1 MTGDG
6 HQSESNGAV
15 LVLLWGPKGPRRSL
29 GLYPSLV
36 GRWVLLLTSNG
47 HVSGSHSSTL
57 VSGIWTIIT
66 IHSTEFAEWVHL
78 KTPAVTQYMR
88 ASTSNR
94 LDSLQSVYSS
104 QTPGSGLG
112 HSRCGCTEGRYWSGK
127 CGFWCFC
134 GANIGVRWVSGGP
147 RGCTRRWLGAGC
159 CCCFQRTC

>member
-1 MTGDG
+1 MVTNRSQMARFWCCRG
-6 HQSESNGAV
+6 V
-15 LVLLWGPKGPRRSL
+15 LRDLGGPWL
-29 GLYPSLV
+29 GLYPPLV

-57 VSGIWTIIT
+57 VSGIWTIYHHV
-66 IHSTEFAEWVHL
+66 HSTEFAEWVHL

-88 ASTSNR
+88 VSTSNR

-104 QTPGSGLG
+104 QTPGSGRG
-112 HSRCGCTEGRYWSGK
+112 DSRCGCTEGRYWSGK